1 MSVIPGGLSME
12 EASRA
17 SKFAYTFIVLFII
30 WLVVT
35 ASLDSQELITGAVIS
50 LIVAALTHDVFTR
63 AGLRNLEPKRVAYA
77 IAYIPYFLWA
87 MIMANLDVAYRVLH
101 PSRPIRPGIVK
112 CKTVLNSDTGKL
124 SLANSITLTPGTITL
139 DVDGDE
145 YFIHWIWVPDE
156 VLNAK
161 EDSKH
166 VEKASEAITRPFEK
180 FLRVIFG

>member
-1 MSVIPGGLSME
+1 ME

-17 SKFAYTFIVLFII
+17 SKFAYTFIVLFIL

-35 ASLDSQELITGAVIS
+35 ASLDSQELITGAVIA
-50 LIVAALTHDVFTR
+50 LIVAALTHDVFTK
-63 AGLRNLEPKRVAYA
+63 AGLANLHPKRVAYA

-101 PSRPIRPGIVK
+101 PARPIRPGIVK

-139 DVDGDE
+139 DVDEDD

-161 EDSKH
+161 DDSEH

>member
-1 MSVIPGGLSME
+1 ME

-17 SKFAYTFIVLFII
+17 SKFVYMVIVLFVI
-30 WLVVT
+30 WLFLT
-35 ASLDSQELITGAVIS
+35 ASLDPQELLIGFVFS
-50 LIVAALTHDVFTR
+50 VIVAALTHDVATK
-63 AGLRNLEPKRVAYA
+63 AGLRNLHPKRVAYA

-101 PSRPIRPGIVK
+101 PKRPIRPGIVK
-112 CKTVLNSDTGKL
+112 CRTVLNSDTGKL

-161 EDSKH
+161 DDSEH
-166 VEKASEAITRPFEK
+166 VERASENITKPFEK
-180 FLRVIFG
+180 FLKVIFG